1 MPVVD
6 LFELLLDDVSDE
18 QDLASAQ
25 KVGDA
30 RKWSVAGTN
39 TIVIPLMTP
48 GMSQREDNLR
58 ERSGIY
64 LPPDPLAAWITLKST
79 LMRLL

>member
-25 KVGDA
+25 KVGEHESGHGGHEHHRDTA
-30 RKWSVAGTN
+30 YDSRK
-39 TIVIPLMTP
+39 
-48 GMSQREDNLR
+48 SQRENNLR
-58 ERSGIY
+58 EGLEFICPQI
-64 LPPDPLAAWITLKST
+64 LGCLDHA
-79 LMRLL
+79 

>member
-30 RKWSVAGTN
+30 RRWSVAGTN
-39 TIVIPLMTP
+39 TIVMPLMTP
-48 GMSQREDNLR
+48 GRVSGKHNLR
-58 ERSGIY
+58 EKVWNLFAPRSLGC
-64 LPPDPLAAWITLKST
+64 LDDAVS
-79 LMRLL
+79 RS

>member
-18 QDLASAQ
+18 QDPLPPRMEST
-25 KVGDA
+25 KV
-30 RKWSVAGTN
+30 VMAGTN

-48 GMSQREDNLR
+48 GRVSGKITFVKVWNLFAP
-58 ERSGIY
+58 RSS
-64 LPPDPLAAWITLKST
+64 AA
-79 LMRLL
+79 

>member
-39 TIVIPLMTP
+39 TIVIPLMTARK
-48 GMSQREDNLR
+48 SQRENNLR
-58 ERSGIY
+58 EKVWNLFAPRSLGC
-64 LPPDPLAAWITLKST
+64 LDHA
-79 LMRLL
+79 